1 MCNPPPHPTSDDA
14 ELAREAIRSLAPGL
28 TQGDA
33 NAVSLVPAHTQLTT
47 QQAADLL
54 NVSRAFVIKLLDK
67 GELPYRRVGTHRRI
81 QAEHLLAYKKRQDA
95 ASRAALAELS
105 ESGQELDRAAHAA
118 PSAPPPDMPWFG
130 MLRHLINPA
139 ITAHDMDSM
148 RERIAR
154 GRMAEWR
161 EKFGER

>member
-105 ESGQELDRAAHAA
+105 ESGQELDHSAHAQ
-118 PSAPPPDMPWFG
+118 PTAPPPDMPWFG

-139 ITAHDMDSM
+139 ITVHDMDSM
-148 RERIAR
+148 RESIAR

-161 EKFGER
+161 EKYGER